1 MVAPL
6 RITSL
11 IRAGDAHAVL
21 GGHPHLG
28 LADSGADEQ
37 QIAELCSGHLCDVPH
52 KALRQTVD
60 AGSCSRCRDRASG
73 RSICKPKYANLRT
86 EIPIETPPG
95 REEADGWSGGATG
108 APPQHKSGVDRAR
121 THYQHSGATIVH
133 RRRNRARPRR
143 GYARACGVGRIHRAF
158 VVGRPR
164 IRSVH
169 RRQRVGDGRGR
180 TCKRRADRAGS

>member
-1 MVAPL
+1 MIAPL

-21 GGHPHLG
+21 GGLPHLG
-28 LADSGADEQ
+28 LADSGADER

-52 KALRQTVD
+52 KALRQTAD

-133 RRRNRARPRR
+133 
-143 GYARACGVGRIHRAF
+143 
-158 VVGRPR
+158 
-164 IRSVH
+164 
-169 RRQRVGDGRGR
+169 
-180 TCKRRADRAGS
+180 